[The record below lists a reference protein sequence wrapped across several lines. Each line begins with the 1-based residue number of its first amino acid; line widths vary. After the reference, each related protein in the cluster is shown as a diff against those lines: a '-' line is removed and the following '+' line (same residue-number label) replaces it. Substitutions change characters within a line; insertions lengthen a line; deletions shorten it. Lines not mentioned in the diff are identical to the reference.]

1 MEFCVF
7 VVFCFMFLWYFT
19 LCFCGNLF
27 YVFAVFFVLPFF
39 ITLLRNPEKA
49 AFIFEGR
56 LVLSFSSGKRVFIP
70 LQAGTGV
77 ACLGSGRPFRT
88 LAVRGGTL
96 KGWQYIRQAV

>member
-39 ITLLRNPEKA
+39 ITL
-49 AFIFEGR
+49 GR
-56 LVLSFSSGKRVFIP
+56 REYEH
-70 LQAGTGV
+70 LQCGNDIKPT
-77 ACLGSGRPFRT
+77 
-88 LAVRGGTL
+88 
-96 KGWQYIRQAV
+96 